1 MPENFFEPEV
11 RSGYQVSTESKKLWA
26 VELDLLN
33 EFKRVC
39 KDYGLSYYAVGGT
52 LIGAARHKGFIPWDD
67 DIDVAMMWDDF
78 KKFMEIAPNEF
89 KNPYFF
95 QSYKTDDMT
104 EVSHARIRNSMT
116 TGFTQW
122 EHDNIHTPPLVIIR
136 AFLWIYSSCSRFRR
150 KPQPELYKKKRLI
163 LPGGR

>member
-1 MPENFFEPEV
+1 MVKLNFDMPENFFEPEV
-11 RSGYQVSTESKKLWA
+11 RSGYQVPSESKKLWA

-39 KDYGLSYYAVGGT
+39 KEYGIRYYAVGGT
-52 LIGAARHKGFIPWDD
+52 LIGAARHNGFIPWDD

-78 KKFMEIAPNEF
+78 KKFMEIAPYEF
-89 KNPYFF
+89 KYPYFF

-104 EVSHARIRNSMT
+104 EVSHARIRNSMS

-122 EHDNIHTPPLVIIR
+122 EHDNIHTPPHWL
-136 AFLWIYSSCSRFRR
+136 S
-150 KPQPELYKKKRLI
+150 
-163 LPGGR
+163 